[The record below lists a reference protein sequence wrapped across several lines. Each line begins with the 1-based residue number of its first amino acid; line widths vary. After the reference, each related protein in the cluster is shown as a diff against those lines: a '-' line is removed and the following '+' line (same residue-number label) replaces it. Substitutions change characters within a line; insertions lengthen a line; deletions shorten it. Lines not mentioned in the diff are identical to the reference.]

1 MRNIVL
7 SLMLICGLLQGCAT
21 RQQVVGEIIPL
32 VHESQI
38 VRPGGYRL
46 NTGDRL
52 RVVVFGQD
60 ALSNAYQLDSI
71 GNISM
76 PLIGSVMLAG
86 STPKE
91 AEILIANKLKDGYVR
106 QPFVAVE
113 IETYRPFFILGEVT
127 ASGQFPFVNGMTAQT
142 AIAIAAG
149 YTPRAKRDRVE
160 ITRTINGIA
169 MRAEVPMTHHIMPGD
184 VITVPER
191 WF

>member
-1 MRNIVL
+1 MRNLVL
-7 SLMLICGLLQGCAT
+7 SLIVFCGLLQGCAT
-21 RQQVVGEIIPL
+21 RQQVAGEIIPL

-91 AEILIANKLKDGYVR
+91 AEVLIANKLKDGYVR

-113 IETYRPFFILGEVT
+113 IETYRPFFILGEVA

-142 AIAIAAG
+142 AIAIAGG
-149 YTPRAKRDRVE
+149 YSPRAKRDRVE
-160 ITRTINGIA
+160 ITRTINGVA
-169 MRAEVPMTHHIMPGD
+169 MRAEVPMTHQIMPGD
-184 VITVPER
+184 VINVPER